1 GNRTIV
7 IHPGSGGR
15 RKCWYPD
22 NFIAIAEV
30 LSQNNS
36 VIFLLGP
43 AETEGFDLLILDI
56 MMPKRSGL
64 DVLRE
69 LRSRGVATPVLLL
82 TARGSVS
89 DKVAGLDLGA
99 DDYLTKPFA
108 LAELLAR
115 IRALSRRRDA
125 IEDPVLT
132 CGDLELD
139 LKSRQVSRAGKEIVL
154 TAKEFALLRYLLSHQ
169 GTVVTRT
176 EIMEKV
182 WDVHLDAFSDVV
194 KVMISRLRRKV
205 DAEGAPS
212 LIRTVRGVGYM
223 IGKA

>member
-1 GNRTIV
+1 MRLLL
-7 IHPGSGGR
+7 
-15 RKCWYPD
+15 
-22 NFIAIAEV
+22 AEDDATLAKHLQKA
-30 LSQNNS
+30 LSERGY
-36 VIFLLGP
+36 VVDLARDGEDAWLL